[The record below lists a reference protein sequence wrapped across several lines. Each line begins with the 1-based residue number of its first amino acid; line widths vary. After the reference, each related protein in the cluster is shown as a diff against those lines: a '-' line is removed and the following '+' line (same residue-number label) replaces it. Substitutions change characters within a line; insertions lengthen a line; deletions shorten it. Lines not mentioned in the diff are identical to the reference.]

1 MILLLL
7 HVLTGFH
14 VIKLHN
20 MKQEK
25 MINNHIGSITKK
37 YVMNIKMLILIMI
50 MIIIIIV
57 HSLII

>member
-1 MILLLL
+1 
-7 HVLTGFH
+7 
-14 VIKLHN
+14 

-50 MIIIIIV
+50 IIIIV